1 MDIVSE
7 FSKLLGIITI
17 LGNILLVLWLA
28 AYLFDRPR
36 YQRIMHWLSA
46 RAIGLG
52 LAVTAGTT
60 VGSLVFFAV
69 SEIPAC
75 ILCWIQRIF
84 MYPLVFLFGLAFL
97 RKERVILPYALMF
110 TVIGGVVSL
119 YHWTKNMLAL
129 YADLTIACP
138 VVPGLPS
145 CETISVLEYGYVTLP
160 MIALNVFIIVSII
173 LYTGLR
179 YNYETR

>member
-1 MDIVSE
+1 M
-7 FSKLLGIITI
+7 LLGIITV
-17 LGNILLVLWLA
+17 LGNVLLVLWLA
-28 AYLFDRPR
+28 VYLLDRSR
-36 YQRIMHWLSA
+36 YQRIMRWLSA

-52 LAVTAGTT
+52 LVITAGTT
-60 VGSLVFFAV
+60 IGSLVFFAV

-97 RKERVILPYALMF
+97 RKERVILPYALMV
-110 TVIGGVVSL
+110 TIIGGAISL

-160 MIALNVFIIVSII
+160 MVALNVFIIVSVI
-173 LYTGLR
+173 LYAGLR
-179 YNYETR
+179 YEYSAK